1 MRKFTVLPMAAIL
14 ALTIAAPAMAGAN
27 VSNTSGGGESIYGEW
42 SSEGT
47 YGYVFLGEETGY
59 GGFADIYEESGE
71 WVVCDPAAVDP
82 SGGKD
87 DPTIQDTTPGDETYG
102 FSGTRTWG
110 YGFDLQIT
118 LSRRLETGSA
128 TGSVELYTETVDE
141 CNGIYGGDAVGEI
154 GTINVAVT
162 GVGSLASFRGSGAYK
177 IPSEFNGHQNY
188 RGSERQAT
196 GSVVAGSAI
205 DATFDFGYMSK
216 VTWTEHTNG

>member
-14 ALTIAAPAMAGAN
+14 VLTIAGPATAGPN
-27 VSNTSGGGESIYGEW
+27 VSNTSGSGESIYGEW

-59 GGFADIYEESGE
+59 GGFVDMYQESGE
-71 WVVCDPAAVDP
+71 WVLCDPATGDP

-87 DPTIQDTTPGDETYG
+87 DPTIEDTTPGEETYG

-110 YGFDLQIT
+110 YGFDLEIT
-118 LSRRLETGSA
+118 MSRRLETGSA

-154 GTINVAVT
+154 GTITVAVT

-177 IPSEFNGHQNY
+177 IPSEFNGHENY
-188 RGSERQAT
+188 RGSERQAAGT
-196 GSVVAGSAI
+196 VVAGSAI

-216 VTWTEHTNG
+216 VTWAQHTNS